1 MEIMYQPIGIIHSP
15 FDEPG
20 LTPIQSQAARGTTGE
35 VMVYEEFAEGLEDLE
50 GFSNIILIYQ
60 FHLSSGFSLKVIP
73 YLDKQ
78 ERGVFST
85 RAPRRPNAI
94 GMSIVQ
100 LDSVNGNILNI
111 KGLDVVD
118 GTPLLDIKPYVPQFN
133 PDGNIRIGW
142 LERNIDRLS

>member
-1 MEIMYQPIGIIHSP
+1 MHITYQPIGIIHSP
-15 FDEPG
+15 FAEPG
-20 LTPIQSQAARGTTGE
+20 LTPIQSQASRGTAGE
-35 VMVYEEFAEGLEDLE
+35 VMVYKEFTEGLEDLE
-50 GFSNIILIYQ
+50 GFSYIILIYQ

-73 YLDKQ
+73 YLDKK

-94 GMSIVQ
+94 GMSIVE
-100 LDSVNGNILNI
+100 LESVKDNILHI
-111 KGLDVVD
+111 KDLDVLD

-142 LERNIDRLS
+142 LEKNIDRLG